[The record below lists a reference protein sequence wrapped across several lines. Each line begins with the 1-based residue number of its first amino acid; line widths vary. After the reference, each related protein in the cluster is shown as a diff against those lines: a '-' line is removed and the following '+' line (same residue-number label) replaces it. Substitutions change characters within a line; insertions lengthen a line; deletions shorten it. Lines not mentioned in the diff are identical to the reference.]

1 MKSIKKRVK
10 HIKLG
15 SMLLIAFSISG
26 CSTYS
31 SHFGCPD
38 ARGLNCMPVSLVNE
52 QIDSGQ
58 IESVAKQRAKCRGS
72 RANRC
77 GVLQQ
82 DDMKPEL
89 KLEDLR

>member
-1 MKSIKKRVK
+1 MKNIKKLVK
-10 HIKLG
+10 NIKLG

-38 ARGLNCMPVSLVNE
+38 ARGLNCMPVSLVNA

-58 IESVAKQRAKCRGS
+58 IERVVKQKQRCKGGKCYT
-72 RANRC
+72 
-77 GVLQQ
+77 Q
-82 DDMKPEL
+82 DQNDMKPEL

>member
-1 MKSIKKRVK
+1 MMNIKKLVQNKR
-10 HIKLG
+10 LW
-15 SMLLIAFSISG
+15 SMLLIAVSMSG

-38 ARGLNCMPVSLVNE
+38 ARGLNCTPVSIVNA
-52 QIDSGQ
+52 QIDSGR
-58 IESVAKQRAKCRGS
+58 IESVANQKKRCKGGKCYTQ
-72 RANRC
+72 N
-77 GVLQQ
+77 Q

>member
-1 MKSIKKRVK
+1 MNIKKLVQNKR
-10 HIKLG
+10 LW
-15 SMLLIAFSISG
+15 SMFLIAVSMSG

-38 ARGLNCMPVSLVNE
+38 ARGLNCTPVSIVNA
-52 QIDSGQ
+52 QIDSGR
-58 IESVAKQRAKCRGS
+58 IESVANKKKRCKGGKCYTQ
-72 RANRC
+72 N
-77 GVLQQ
+77 Q

>member
-1 MKSIKKRVK
+1 MNIKKLVQNKR
-10 HIKLG
+10 LW
-15 SMLLIAFSISG
+15 SMLLIAVSMSG

-38 ARGLNCMPVSLVNE
+38 ARGLNCTPVSIVNA
-52 QIDSGQ
+52 QIDSGR
-58 IESVAKQRAKCRGS
+58 IESVANQKKRCKGGKCYTQ
-72 RANRC
+72 N
-77 GVLQQ
+77 Q

>member
-1 MKSIKKRVK
+1 MNIKKLGK
-10 HIKLG
+10 NIKLWL
-15 SMLLIAFSISG
+15 MLLIAVSMSS

-38 ARGLNCMPVSLVNE
+38 ARGLNCTPVSIVNA
-52 QIDSGQ
+52 QIDSGR
-58 IESVAKQRAKCRGS
+58 IESVTNQKKRCKGGKCYTQ
-72 RANRC
+72 N
-77 GVLQQ
+77 Q

>member
-1 MKSIKKRVK
+1 MMNIKKLVQNKRPW
-10 HIKLG
+10 
-15 SMLLIAFSISG
+15 SMLLIAVSMSG

-38 ARGLNCMPVSLVNE
+38 ARGLNCAPVSIVNA
-52 QIDSGQ
+52 QIDSGR
-58 IESVAKQRAKCRGS
+58 IESVANQKKRCKGGKCYTQ
-72 RANRC
+72 N
-77 GVLQQ
+77 Q

>member
-1 MKSIKKRVK
+1 
-10 HIKLG
+10 
-15 SMLLIAFSISG
+15 MLLIAVSMSG

-38 ARGLNCMPVSLVNE
+38 ARGLNCTPVSIVNA
-52 QIDSGQ
+52 QIDSGR
-58 IESVAKQRAKCRGS
+58 IESVANQKKRCKGGKCYTQ
-72 RANRC
+72 N
-77 GVLQQ
+77 Q

>member
-1 MKSIKKRVK
+1 MKNIKKLVK
-10 HIKLG
+10 NIKLG

-38 ARGLNCMPVSLVNE
+38 ARGLNCMSVSLVNE
-52 QIDSGQ
+52 QIDSGR
-58 IESVAKQRAKCRGS
+58 IENIAKQRMKCRDS
-72 RANRC
+72 KANRC
-77 GVLQQ
+77 SVLQQ